1 MNGNELTQELNRQ
14 VGHYGFELDS
24 STLAALAFLVEEIAP
39 EGRERVADFFQALG
53 DSSCLVAE
61 SVRYDEGDEDQ

>member
-39 EGRERVADFFQALG
+39 EGHERVADFFQALG
-53 DSSCLVAE
+53 DSAGLVAE
-61 SVRYDEGDEDQ
+61 SVRYDEEGEDQ

>member
-24 STLAALAFLVEEIAP
+24 STLEALTFLVEEIAP

-53 DSSCLVAE
+53 DSSCLVVE

>member
-24 STLAALAFLVEEIAP
+24 STLAALAFLVEEVAP
-39 EGRERVADFFQALG
+39 EGHERVADFFQALG
-53 DSSCLVAE
+53 DSAGLVAE
-61 SVRYDEGDEDQ
+61 SVRYDEEGEDQ

>member
-14 VGHYGFELDS
+14 LGGYGFELDS
-24 STLAALAFLVEEIAP
+24 STLEALAFLVDEVAP
-39 EGRERVADFFQALG
+39 EGHERVADFLQALG
-53 DSSCLVAE
+53 DSACLVAE

>member
-24 STLAALAFLVEEIAP
+24 STLAALAFLVDEVAP
-39 EGRERVADFFQALG
+39 EGHERVADFFQALG
-53 DSSCLVAE
+53 DSAGLVAE
-61 SVRYDEGDEDQ
+61 SVRYDEEGEDQ

>member
-24 STLAALAFLVEEIAP
+24 STLAALAFLVDEVAP

-61 SVRYDEGDEDQ
+61 SVRYDEGDED